1 VSTGVLFGPKW
12 FHIAVQALVV
22 LAGNPAVEC
31 SSATIAQDL
40 KAHAAFLRRVLAQLV
55 RAQIVEAREGRDGG
69 YRLARPAD
77 KIALVDVYQAVK
89 LSAPPEDAAPSNGLN
104 ADVSAALDEIGAE
117 AEQRLFDVLGQYTI
131 ASVMERAANESP
143 CP

>member
-1 VSTGVLFGPKW
+1 MSTGVLLGPKW
-12 FHIAVQALVV
+12 FYIAVQALVV
-22 LAGNPAVEC
+22 LAGSPQVEC
-31 SSATIAQDL
+31 SSATIAHDL

-89 LSAPPEDAAPSNGLN
+89 LSAPPEDAAPSGLN
-104 ADVSAALDEIGAE
+104 VDVTAALDEIGAE
-117 AEQRLFDVLGQYTI
+117 VEQRLLEVLSQYTI
-131 ASVMERAANESP
+131 ASVMQRAANESA
-143 CP
+143 CT

>member
-1 VSTGVLFGPKW
+1 VSTGVLLGPKW

-22 LAGNPAVEC
+22 LAGSPEVEC

-69 YRLARPAD
+69 YRLARPPD
-77 KIALVDVYQAVK
+77 RIVLVDVYQAVK
-89 LSAPPEDAAPSNGLN
+89 LSAPPEDAVPSSGLN
-104 ADVSAALDEIGAE
+104 PDVAAALDEIGAE
-117 AEQRLFDVLGQYTI
+117 AEHRLLEVLSQYTI

-143 CP
+143 CS